1 MSADDLPSWFTIE
14 YKIVDDKTCYKCETK
29 IDVEKCG
36 GWDYCACIDA
46 HFCSSC
52 SPTNTCSCEGDG
64 SCDCANCDEE
74 AWADEELY
82 RHYKC
87 CECEVDI
94 EAVGRRD
101 DYIMCTE
108 CEEKDD
114 DEETDE
120 DDNASL
126 S

>member
-1 MSADDLPSWFTIE
+1 MNYNSETIE

-64 SCDCANCDEE
+64 TCDCANCDEE